1 MDISIEEIEA
11 AAAGMKEDLQRKA
24 NQGIL
29 RNDLNRAM
37 AALAGLGHIDEF
49 VYLLKIR
56 AGSQLRTFVPRRRGR
71 PKKASAS
78 DQDQPAQYLLPG
90 TAGPTEVKK
99 RKSA

>member
-56 AGSQLRTFVPRRRGR
+56 AGSQLRSFVTQRRRGR
-71 PKKASAS
+71 PKKSATP
-78 DQDQPAQYLLPG
+78 DQDHAQYLLPG

-99 RKSA
+99 RKTA